1 MSPEE
6 LKAKIDLLH
15 SRLNEYY
22 ELDDSWRTIGE
33 WPDGEHGSILHPP
46 ATEEEIAQEETR
58 FGHKF
63 TPSYKAFLRLHSG
76 WEHCWGDHTLVG
88 TAHAGTQRARDKIAE
103 YIRWQIDVLRKRSVD
118 ESPAAI
124 KAWEAKDESNLYLAH
139 HLVIAADFRG
149 AAWVFD
155 TRTRDANQ
163 EMRLT
168 FWEMSY
174 GAQEPAFQNFY
185 EYLDFAI
192 GEVDFRLEDW
202 KKDAAKKAKKKKK
215 SAPAKAEV
223 KAKPK
228 AKTPDKFPPRKRS
241 K

>member
-6 LKAKIDLLH
+6 LKVKIDLLH

-33 WPDGEHGSILHPP
+33 WPEGENGSILHPP
-46 ATEEEIAQEETR
+46 ATEEEIAQAEAR

-63 TPSYKAFLRLHSG
+63 PPSYKEFLRLHSG
-76 WEHCWGDHTLVG
+76 WEHCWGNDTFVG
-88 TAHAGTQRARDKIAE
+88 TGRTATQRAQDKIAE
-103 YIRWQIDVLRKRSVD
+103 YIRWQIDLLRKRSVD
-118 ESPAAI
+118 ESPAAT
-124 KAWEAKDESNLYLAH
+124 KAWEAAAERNLYLAH
-139 HLVIAADFRG
+139 HLVIGTDFRG

-163 EMRLT
+163 EMKLT
-168 FWEMSY
+168 SWEMSY
-174 GAQEPAFQNFY
+174 GAQDPAFQNFY

-202 KKDAAKKAKKKKK
+202 KKDAAKSAKKKK
-215 SAPAKAEV
+215 SPPAKAKV
-223 KAKPK
+223 KAK
-228 AKTPDKFPPRKRS
+228 TSDKFPPRKQSR
-241 K
+241 

>member
-6 LKAKIDLLH
+6 LKVKIDLLH

-33 WPDGEHGSILHPP
+33 WPEGENGSILHPP
-46 ATEEEIAQEETR
+46 ATEEEIAQAEAR

-63 TPSYKAFLRLHSG
+63 PPSYKEFLRLHSG
-76 WEHCWGDHTLVG
+76 WEHCWGNDTFVG
-88 TAHAGTQRARDKIAE
+88 TGRTATQRAQDKIAE
-103 YIRWQIDVLRKRSVD
+103 YIRWQIDLLRKRSVD
-118 ESPAAI
+118 ESPAAT
-124 KAWEAKDESNLYLAH
+124 KAWEAAAERNLYLAH
-139 HLVIAADFRG
+139 HLVIGTDFRG

-163 EMRLT
+163 EMKLT
-168 FWEMSY
+168 SWEMSY
-174 GAQEPAFQNFY
+174 GAQDPAFQNFY

-202 KKDAAKKAKKKKK
+202 KKDAAKSAKKKK
-215 SAPAKAEV
+215 SPPAKAKV
-223 KAKPK
+223 KAK
-228 AKTPDKFPPRKRS
+228 TSDKFPPRKPSR
-241 K
+241 

>member
-22 ELDDSWRTIGE
+22 ELDDSWRTIGQ
-33 WPDGEHGSILHPP
+33 WPEDEHGSILHPP
-46 ATEEEIAQEETR
+46 ATEEEIARAEAR
-58 FGHKF
+58 LGHKF
-63 TPSYKAFLRLHSG
+63 PPSYKEFLRLHSG
-76 WEHCWGDHTLVG
+76 WLHCWGNHTLVG
-88 TAHAGTQRARDKIAE
+88 TARPATQRAQDKIAE
-103 YIRWQIDVLRKRSVD
+103 YIKWQIDVLRKRSVD
-118 ESPAAI
+118 ESPAATT
-124 KAWEAKDESNLYLAH
+124 AWEAEDEANLYLAH
-139 HLVIAADFRG
+139 HLVVATNFRG
-149 AAWVFD
+149 AAYVFD

-163 EMRLT
+163 EMKLT
-168 FWEMSY
+168 YWEMSY

-202 KKDAAKKAKKKKK
+202 KKDAAKKAKKKQK
-215 SAPAKAEV
+215 SVPAKAKVEA
-223 KAKPK
+223 KAS
-228 AKTPDKFPPRKRS
+228 DKFPPRKRS

>member
-6 LKAKIDLLH
+6 LKVKIDLLH

-33 WPDGEHGSILHPP
+33 WPEGENGSILHPP
-46 ATEEEIAQEETR
+46 ATEEEIAQAEAR

-63 TPSYKAFLRLHSG
+63 PPSYKEFLRLHSG
-76 WEHCWGDHTLVG
+76 WEHCWGNDTFVG
-88 TAHAGTQRARDKIAE
+88 TGRTATQRAQDKIAE
-103 YIRWQIDVLRKRSVD
+103 YIRWQIDLLRKRSVD
-118 ESPAAI
+118 ESPAAT
-124 KAWEAKDESNLYLAH
+124 KAWEAAAERNLYLAH
-139 HLVIAADFRG
+139 HLVIGTDFRG

-163 EMRLT
+163 EMKLT
-168 FWEMSY
+168 SWEMSY
-174 GAQEPAFQNFY
+174 GAQDPAFQNFY

-202 KKDAAKKAKKKKK
+202 KKDAAKSAKKKK
-215 SAPAKAEV
+215 SPPAKAKV
-223 KAKPK
+223 KAK
-228 AKTPDKFPPRKRS
+228 TSDKFPHRKPSR
-241 K
+241 